1 MMSFLF
7 YDGVIL
13 KCTIKTHEN
22 ACTAYFKGF
31 SANLMGGGKFQ
42 IIFLKNYN
50 ISHIAPSMFLFFF
63 AFIFPKL
70 NDTLNRKK
78 RPRILL

>member
-1 MMSFLF
+1 MRSYTEIVL
-7 YDGVIL
+7 L
-13 KCTIKTHEN
+13 KRTKI

-70 NDTLNRKK
+70 NETLKRKK
-78 RPRILL
+78 RPRMLL